1 VINYLNLKNYFQ
13 LLHLFP
19 VQIFMAFNGVKLM
32 GVLGNN
38 DLATDGLTN
47 ASDKIGGNLKR

>member
-32 GVLGNN
+32 GVFGNN